1 MSTQTT
7 TNNDVATL
15 EWQDLTIGIG
25 RQFEAE
31 VADMAMEEHY
41 DNVITYLGL
50 AAGRE
55 LEMEDVPE
63 DTYLRIANDYA
74 LGYLEAN
81 LESLAFAMALAM
93 SRARNIEMSKANL
106 ISRRTL

>member
-1 MSTQTT
+1 MSTQLI
-7 TNNDVATL
+7 TNTDAATA
-15 EWQDLTIGIG
+15 EWQDLTIGMS

-31 VADMAMEEHY
+31 VEDVATEWHY
-41 DNVITYLGL
+41 ESVITYLGL